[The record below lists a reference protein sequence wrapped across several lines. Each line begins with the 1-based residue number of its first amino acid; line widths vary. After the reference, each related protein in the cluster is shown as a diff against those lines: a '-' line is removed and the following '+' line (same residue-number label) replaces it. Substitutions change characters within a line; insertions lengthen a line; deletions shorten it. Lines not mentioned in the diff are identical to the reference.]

1 MLNLSTTIDTLKV
14 LSHGEKDF
22 NMYTDIVS
30 FFHTLL
36 IRRRSPFDSITF
48 SLYFNNS
55 VLTVPA
61 SLLSVDKELLKEKLV
76 RYVKQLK
83 VISRYFAFYECW
95 HANVAEDSLYFHEE
109 RLKPVVGRLDTFLHT
124 LSILE
129 ESLLSFYLFK
139 LAPNSESFLQD
150 KKIRNSEI
158 I

>member
-1 MLNLSTTIDTLKV
+1 MLNLSTTIGTLKV
-14 LSHGEKDF
+14 PSHGKKDF
-22 NMYTDIVS
+22 NVYTDIVS

-83 VISRYFAFYECW
+83 VINRYLHFM
-95 HANVAEDSLYFHEE
+95 NTGM
-109 RLKPVVGRLDTFLHT
+109 PV
-124 LSILE
+124 
-129 ESLLSFYLFK
+129 
-139 LAPNSESFLQD
+139 
-150 KKIRNSEI
+150 
-158 I
+158 